1 MDFMAFYPFYVS
13 LVLSAQL
20 GAQQFQLVYHFF
32 LLFAAKIWLRYGSSD
47 VSRAADGT
55 SGDDFS
61 LKWEINHSSFCGL
74 WLYIINLLVHRI
86 ISTEIWTRILTNI
99 LLGDQKSEHSW
110 TWGVPRHI
118 FLLWS
123 VNWFIVM
130 MIKNNWRIYWATVKE
145 GPNQN
150 ELISH

>member
-1 MDFMAFYPFYVS
+1 MVFIASPFLGLIGFVS
-13 LVLSAQL
+13 AIGGTAVSISSSL
-20 GAQQFQLVYHFF
+20 FF
-32 LLFAAKIWLRYGSSD
+32 AVCWFDLIWLRYSSSD

-74 WLYIINLLVHRI
+74 WWYIIHLLLHRI
-86 ISTEIWTRILTNI
+86 ILTEIWTRILTNI
-99 LLGDQKSEHSW
+99 FSGDQKSEQSR

-123 VNWFIVM
+123 VNWFFKFIVT
-130 MIKNNWRIYWATVKE
+130 MIKYLKNILGNLSFTF
-145 GPNQN
+145 
-150 ELISH
+150 